1 MKIFYLILSQNKIT
15 FRIIIKCNNIFETNI
30 LYTGYPTKL
39 NNNRNSRTWGVWQA
53 PPGMEILSGWGSSA
67 KVPCVGRRG
76 DMDIFWKYT
85 MWGNINCSIWTQSCI
100 IIDEKVTKKQSW
112 HSLQD
117 QGSAAIS
124 LAISKGY
131 HVSDII
137 WYLYL
142 YILSIYLYL
151 SYIYISTT
159 RVYLD
164 PTLLF
169 PDCDDPGWLLR

>member
-100 IIDEKVTKKQSW
+100 IIVEKVTKKRSW

-117 QGSAAIS
+117 QGSVVIS
-124 LAISKGY
+124 LAKPLHWRRVGCNIERISCSGY
-131 HVSDII
+131 YLIFIFIYII
-137 WYLYL
+137 YIPISIIHL
-142 YILSIYLYL
+142 YIYH
-151 SYIYISTT
+151 
-159 RVYLD
+159 
-164 PTLLF
+164 
-169 PDCDDPGWLLR
+169 